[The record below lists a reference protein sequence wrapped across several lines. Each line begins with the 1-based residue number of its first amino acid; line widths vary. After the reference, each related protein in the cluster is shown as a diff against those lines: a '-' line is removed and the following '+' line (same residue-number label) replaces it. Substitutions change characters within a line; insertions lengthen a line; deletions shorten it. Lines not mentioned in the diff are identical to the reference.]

1 MDYGISHLCGLH
13 WGFGLFLTSLLLIDE
28 NVFLVLLLRLSAGL
42 ISVDIFTSYTHL
54 YLFTRAKECQQKA
67 A

>member
-1 MDYGISHLCGLH
+1 M
-13 WGFGLFLTSLLLIDE
+13 FLTLLFLIDE

-42 ISVDIFTSYTHL
+42 ISIDIFTRYTHL
-54 YLFTRAKECQQKA
+54 YFFTRAKECQQKA